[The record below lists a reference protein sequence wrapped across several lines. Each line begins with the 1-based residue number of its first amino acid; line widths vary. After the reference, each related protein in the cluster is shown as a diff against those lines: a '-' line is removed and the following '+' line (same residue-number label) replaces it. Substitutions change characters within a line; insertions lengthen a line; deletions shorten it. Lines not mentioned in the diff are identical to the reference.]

1 MPSAIATPADVDDIH
16 TATRQANI
24 NRCMFSLSS
33 DHRPRFSIDGP
44 LGGDAVKVSK
54 CLHDLPVDPRH
65 RKPLP
70 CSHPHIRARSAH
82 RANIRRVST
91 TLENE
96 AVGTLENE
104 ATQTDWLGDLS
115 GGLGVGPPV
124 GGGWG
129 SAASG
134 RAGSRD

>member
-82 RANIRRVST
+82 RRISAVFDVCNPNRPILMMSMSLLVVQ
-91 TLENE
+91 E
-96 AVGTLENE
+96 AFHYLQVRT
-104 ATQTDWLGDLS
+104 
-115 GGLGVGPPV
+115 
-124 GGGWG
+124 
-129 SAASG
+129 
-134 RAGSRD
+134 SR